1 MRYPHMLER
10 ISRAIIP
17 AMLLV
22 GLLPAAAGAQ
32 EKTEAV
38 QRHPL
43 ELRALTDPEG
53 VLRELPT
60 LQQAATA
67 AKDFKQLALL
77 HLAESN
83 ACRVIANWPC
93 QSDAAAR
100 ARTAAESAKQPE
112 LQVRGLILESRGR
125 MATQD
130 FSRAASLLGDADR
143 LLQQNP
149 FPDLSADV
157 FLAYS
162 SLSYTLGK
170 HAVAADYAERGL
182 AALAGRPSL
191 LIRVRLL
198 RNQARAMA
206 QLGNTTGAR
215 AVLKQALDLA
225 ATINDPKLGAELYL
239 EDARI
244 ARLTGDVPVQ
254 LANGQR
260 ILALAGQLSNSQL
273 KGLGHE
279 VLGLAALN
287 QGDSAGA
294 ERELQLAY
302 GSFSALKLE
311 RDERRVLRALIRSM
325 LGRNRPLAQIEAL
338 MKRSLAL
345 EASLEADDRNMAADD
360 FEARLKYAQQE
371 LEVQRLEASAALA
384 AQRTSALADQQR
396 LTLVAAVLSLV
407 VLAVVGMLLWL
418 QRRFNSRLTQL
429 VAQLRESESRY
440 RMLAENSRD
449 MVVRM
454 KPDGQRLYVSPA
466 SQELLGLDPSAF
478 SQPRWDLVHPDDRER
493 MSSALRDLGQ
503 KGGSATVA
511 YRARHA
517 NGEYI
522 WLEVLARLVTNTE
535 NGDGP
540 EIVYAA
546 RDITARVRAEEAL
559 TRSEA
564 RMRAITDNIPALIT
578 RLDKDM
584 RYTFANAYVGRVFDI
599 DPAAM
604 VGRTMLE
611 IHGEFI
617 HQETLP
623 HVEAALRGEAVS
635 FDGVATVRDRTFH
648 YQASYVP
655 DRDSDG
661 NVQGFYALT
670 FDITKLKLAEAE
682 LDRMARSDS
691 LTGVANRRYFEERL
705 ATALARSRRQSS
717 ALAVLC
723 LDIDH
728 FKTIND
734 RYGHPFGDAVIV
746 AFARSLQS
754 CIREDDLVARLGG
767 DEFVIMIEHA
777 TTGSAESVAAKLLA
791 ILQLPM
797 VIEGTTLPVTGSIG
811 IAYSVQG
818 ASARALMD
826 HADQALYAA
835 KAAGRNTCRTAP
847 VGQLSAA

>member
-1 MRYPHMLER
+1 
-10 ISRAIIP
+10 
-17 AMLLV
+17 
-22 GLLPAAAGAQ
+22 
-32 EKTEAV
+32 
-38 QRHPL
+38 
-43 ELRALTDPEG
+43 
-53 VLRELPT
+53 
-60 LQQAATA
+60 
-67 AKDFKQLALL
+67 
-77 HLAESN
+77 
-83 ACRVIANWPC
+83 
-93 QSDAAAR
+93 
-100 ARTAAESAKQPE
+100 
-112 LQVRGLILESRGR
+112 
-125 MATQD
+125 
-130 FSRAASLLGDADR
+130 
-143 LLQQNP
+143 
-149 FPDLSADV
+149 
-157 FLAYS
+157 
-162 SLSYTLGK
+162 
-170 HAVAADYAERGL
+170 
-182 AALAGRPSL
+182 
-191 LIRVRLL
+191 
-198 RNQARAMA
+198 
-206 QLGNTTGAR
+206 
-215 AVLKQALDLA
+215 
-225 ATINDPKLGAELYL
+225 
-239 EDARI
+239 
-244 ARLTGDVPVQ
+244 
-254 LANGQR
+254 
-260 ILALAGQLSNSQL
+260 
-273 KGLGHE
+273 
-279 VLGLAALN
+279 
-287 QGDSAGA
+287 
-294 ERELQLAY
+294 
-302 GSFSALKLE
+302 
-311 RDERRVLRALIRSM
+311 
-325 LGRNRPLAQIEAL
+325 
-338 MKRSLAL
+338 
-345 EASLEADDRNMAADD
+345 
-360 FEARLKYAQQE
+360 
-371 LEVQRLEASAALA
+371 
-384 AQRTSALADQQR
+384 
-396 LTLVAAVLSLV
+396 
-407 VLAVVGMLLWL
+407 
-418 QRRFNSRLTQL
+418 
-429 VAQLRESESRY
+429 
-440 RMLAENSRD
+440 
-449 MVVRM
+449 
-454 KPDGQRLYVSPA
+454 
-466 SQELLGLDPSAF
+466 
-478 SQPRWDLVHPDDRER
+478 
-493 MSSALRDLGQ
+493 
-503 KGGSATVA
+503 
-511 YRARHA
+511 
-517 NGEYI
+517 
-522 WLEVLARLVTNTE
+522 
-535 NGDGP
+535 
-540 EIVYAA
+540 
-546 RDITARVRAEEAL
+546 
-559 TRSEA
+559 
-564 RMRAITDNIPALIT
+564 MRAITDNIPALIT

-611 IHGEFI
+611 IHGEVI